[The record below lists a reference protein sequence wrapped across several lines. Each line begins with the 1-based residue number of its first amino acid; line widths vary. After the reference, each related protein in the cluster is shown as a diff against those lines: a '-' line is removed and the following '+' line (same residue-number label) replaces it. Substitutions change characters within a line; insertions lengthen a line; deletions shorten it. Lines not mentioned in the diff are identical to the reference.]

1 MFQFCFLLNGD
12 NMKKITQKQIILFC
26 ISLIF
31 MTGCLQKY
39 IIDDLE
45 LIQGI
50 VFDITKNKIKTT
62 IVSPVQKKG
71 HQVQVFENI
80 GNTVTQGK
88 EKSFSES
95 VRPLAIGQLRV
106 ALLTEKLAKKDIT
119 IAYDTLLRDKSI
131 GGTIYLGILEGEGYE
146 LFSGKYN
153 NTFNVAIYIKNLFEH
168 NMETGSLPHDNLY
181 LNSYRYYEVGRDTFM
196 AILKKQKD
204 KIKIKSI
211 ALFKK
216 NKYIGKL
223 EQKDMFIFK
232 GLLEKHRLNSKE
244 FKTHDGYVLINNIS
258 STPSYH
264 VKIKNGKPSFY
275 IQVKMNARLQ
285 ETSKIINL
293 ENKNTIEIVTKD
305 IEKQLNTESKK
316 LIRKIQNLNVDPLG
330 LGSKFKQQYKPF
342 KLKEWEK
349 IYKTVP
355 IRVKYIVNIENSAVI
370 E

>member
-1 MFQFCFLLNGD
+1 
-12 NMKKITQKQIILFC
+12 MKKITQKQIILFC

-95 VRPLAIGQLRV
+95 VHPLAIGQLRV

-119 IAYDTLLRDKSI
+119 IAYNTLLRDKSI

-146 LFSGKYN
+146 IFSGKYN

-216 NKYIGKL
+216 NKYIGDL

-355 IRVKYIVNIENSAVI
+355 IRVKYIVNIENSTVI